1 MATVRKFSDTTRDDS
16 ESCVFISIS
25 KVRVIVRVRPFL
37 PHEIAAAKNGNPILC
52 TSILDQD
59 CESGEEVVVHLN
71 DQETSRREC
80 YKLDSFLGPHDN
92 NVSTIFLQRG
102 KPFDSRYLSWLQCH
116 CLRLW
121 GNWQWE
127 NLHHARH

>member
-16 ESCVFISIS
+16 EFCVFTSIS

-37 PHEIAAAKNGNPILC
+37 PHEIAAAKNGNPISC
-52 TSILDQD
+52 VSVLDQD

-71 DQETSRREC
+71 DQETSRRGC

-92 NVSTIFLQRG
+92 NVSLIFYREVSPLIPG
-102 KPFDSRYLSWLQCH
+102 IFHGCNATVFAYGATGSEK
-116 CLRLW
+116 
-121 GNWQWE
+121 
-127 NLHHARH
+127 NLHHAGH

>member
-16 ESCVFISIS
+16 ESCVFTSIS

-37 PHEIAAAKNGNPILC
+37 PHEIAAAKNGNPTSC

-71 DQETSRREC
+71 DQETSGREC

-92 NVSTIFLQRG
+92 NVSLIFFIER
-102 KPFDSRYLSWLQCH
+102 
-116 CLRLW
+116 
-121 GNWQWE
+121 
-127 NLHHARH
+127 